1 MSSKSTRHPAWVD
14 KLFPIIFGVAGL
26 ALLTFGSR
34 ELIDGFSSSGW
45 PKSDGIITESKLVRT
60 KSGSSNKGVKAV
72 IEYSYSVNGNQF
84 ASDRIRYG
92 MSSYHTII
100 KSARERAGEWL
111 GKYPVNSHVAIAYK
125 PSDPGRSTLNA
136 GVHYTAMIAPVMG
149 LLFLAVTILLM
160 RKARKEVST
169 DHSAL

>member
-1 MSSKSTRHPAWVD
+1 
-14 KLFPIIFGVAGL
+14 
-26 ALLTFGSR
+26 
-34 ELIDGFSSSGW
+34 
-45 PKSDGIITESKLVRT
+45 
-60 KSGSSNKGVKAV
+60 
-72 IEYSYSVNGNQF
+72 
-84 ASDRIRYG
+84 

-160 RKARKEVST
+160 RKTRKEVST